1 MVKNRLKQMP
11 VRIVRR
17 LSIEEVRVRI
27 RVFEESYRRGFEDLR
42 DRFNRGGERGL
53 FEDYVEWSYMVHALG
68 AYREGEEFDYVVEE
82 EREVA
87 GEFLSALTP
96 RRVELLYVIPRLR
109 VRSINDLAG
118 SVGRD
123 VKNVYSDLRCLEKLG
138 FLRLRRVG
146 RNVVPE
152 LLIEEIA
159 FAFE

>member
-1 MVKNRLKQMP
+1 
-11 VRIVRR
+11 
-17 LSIEEVRVRI
+17 
-27 RVFEESYRRGFEDLR
+27 
-42 DRFNRGGERGL
+42 
-53 FEDYVEWSYMVHALG
+53 
-68 AYREGEEFDYVVEE
+68 
-82 EREVA
+82 VA